1 MAQTQ
6 QQMTRGNFQHRLR
19 ALRSKIDS
27 VPEQH
32 RETLRAAAD
41 EAREQHERMW
51 NTSARI
57 DDIVANLGLIVE
69 HSKFHVSACRRE
81 LRELDPEGRFSL

>member
-1 MAQTQ
+1 MHNTRQR
-6 QQMTRGNFQHRLR
+6 MTSEQFHHRLQ
-19 ALRSKIDS
+19 ALQSKIDS
-27 VPEQH
+27 LPEQH
-32 RETLRAAAD
+32 REMLRTAAN

-57 DDIVANLGLIVE
+57 DDIVADLGLIVE
-69 HSKFHVSACRRE
+69 HTKFHVAACQCE